1 MVHDE
6 ECCFLPTFDLG
17 EFRYSVARYLKLL
30 IRARWR
36 CDPGFLSQ
44 KDLADWG
51 LTDLPHDRLPAA
63 RLLYL
68 ASEALA
74 HLNRHFLPR
83 CDSGGVQ
90 QIDESTPVGR
100 LIDAVAFLVHPAGGA
115 PGHNATLVESARWLH
130 EGGTLDWAAL
140 ADWSL
145 LPAIRADLDQLPH
158 PQRSSQEQRLER
170 VETLLTS
177 LVEREQ
183 VKDWY
188 DIAEF
193 ARMVGKAEFTCREW
207 CRLGRIQGEK
217 RGSGRGKYQ
226 SWVVSH
232 DELQRYRKEGLLPLR
247 G

>member
-6 ECCFLPTFDLG
+6 DGCFLPAFDLG
-17 EFRYSVARYLKLL
+17 EFRYAVARYLKLL

-44 KDLADWG
+44 NALADWG
-51 LTDLPHDRLPAA
+51 LTDIAHDRLPAS

-68 ASEALA
+68 ASEALG

-100 LIDAVAFLVHPAGGA
+100 LIDTVAFLVHPAGGS
-115 PGHNATLVESARWLH
+115 PCHNATLVDSARWLH
-130 EGGTLDWAAL
+130 EGGALDWPAL

-145 LPAIRADLDQLPH
+145 LPTLRADLDQLPH
-158 PQRSSQEQRLER
+158 PQPSSHEQRLER

-183 VKDWY
+183 VQDWY

-193 ARMVGKAEFTCREW
+193 ARKVGKAEFTCREW
-207 CRLGRIQGEK
+207 CRLGRIRGEK
-217 RGSGRGKYQ
+217 RGSGRGQYQ

-232 DELQRYRKEGLLPLR
+232 NELLRYRKEGLLPLR